1 MSDGTFRPAGVT
13 PWSSYNTPRIWA
25 MVAREDDPE
34 SWRQVAALGSL
45 AGLLKDQRSRLE
57 AAKQKLI
64 DAWPP
69 ERNRAARAFVDEL
82 DELLLTMQANKD
94 IADSNAGA
102 LGQIIEALR
111 QAKEKIAPLYRSYL
125 DKSDD
130 WVPGWWDHA
139 EDELDEQARQHMRE
153 AEEWVAYPGNAITAP
168 AIYEF
173 QPDQT
178 RTRPADESDRDRSGD
193 RPAVG
198 IGAADSIAVPHDPPP
213 PVPGQELAG
222 PAAPV
227 VTPPAGPS
235 LAEVI
240 TPGPGGPANPA
251 PNVPVGPTAA
261 AGSPQL
267 PGLVIGAGA
276 SQGLTGAPIG
286 GGAGRGPAGAPLSG
300 GVGRSFTGGAAQ
312 RGFPAGGVI
321 GNGVA
326 GRGPAGP
333 VKPTPPS
340 WLPPASGQTPRAGA
354 GAAGGRSVGS
364 PAVPM
369 SGGHRPGADDRD
381 TEITF
386 DADNRWLAEQGVA
399 PVIEPSR
406 KTYRHDPGPGV
417 IGWHR

>member
-1 MSDGTFRPAGVT
+1 MSDGTFWPSGVT
-13 PWSSYNTPRIWA
+13 SWSSYNTPRIWA
-25 MVAREDDPE
+25 MVEREDDPE
-34 SWRQVAALGSL
+34 SWRQVAALSSM

-57 AAKQKLI
+57 AAKQKLT

-69 ERNRAARAFVDEL
+69 ERNKAARAFVDEM
-82 DELLLTMQANKD
+82 DELLFTMQANKD

-102 LGQIIEALR
+102 LGQILEALR
-111 QAKEKIAPLYRSYL
+111 QAKEKIAPLYQSYL

-153 AEEWVAYPGNAITAP
+153 AEQWVAHPGNAITAP

-173 QPDQT
+173 QPDET
-178 RTRPADESDRDRSGD
+178 RIRPGEGSVGD
-193 RPAVG
+193 GPAGRPAVG
-198 IGAADSIAVPHDPPP
+198 VGAADSIAVPHDPPP
-213 PVPGQELAG
+213 PVPSQEPAG
-222 PAAPV
+222 PTAPG
-227 VTPPAGPS
+227 VTPSAGPS

-240 TPGPGGPANPA
+240 TSAPGVPTNPA
-251 PNVPVGPTAA
+251 PNVVASSTGASG
-261 AGSPQL
+261 GSQL
-267 PGLVIGAGA
+267 PGLVIGGGA
-276 SQGLTGAPIG
+276 SRALTGAP
-286 GGAGRGPAGAPLSG
+286 L
-300 GVGRSFTGGAAQ
+300 GGAAQ
-312 RGFPAGGVI
+312 RGLPVGTVI

-333 VKPTPPS
+333 AGPVKPTPPS
-340 WLPPASGQTPRAGA
+340 WIPPASGQAPRAGA

-364 PAVPM
+364 PAMPM
-369 SGGHRPGADDRD
+369 SGGHRPSGDDRD

-386 DADNRWLAEQGVA
+386 DADSRWVTSQGVA

-417 IGWHR
+417 IGWHG